1 MKLDLVTVSIII
13 VVLLPPL
20 ANVPDGY
27 QLDGIPTILLE
38 LVCWPYLF
46 HNLVINNVKSSLIF
60 MFQFTRFFYFYLL
73 IQYVLIQL
81 VFFYLH
87 FSFYQVLSLLTST
100 CLYGMLIFILLCA
113 FTSYFHLLIRY
124 VNLAMLFD
132 IVVVLKFHTII

>member
-1 MKLDLVTVSIII
+1 MKLDLVAVFIII

-27 QLDGIPTILLE
+27 QLDGIPTILLK

-46 HNLVINNVKSSLIF
+46 HNLVINNVKFSLIL

-73 IQYVLIQL
+73 IRYVDLASL
-81 VFFYLH
+81 LL
-87 FSFYQVLSLLTST
+87 FSF
-100 CLYGMLIFILLCA
+100 FILLGA

>member
-1 MKLDLVTVSIII
+1 MKLDLVAVFIII

-60 MFQFTRFFYFYLL
+60 MFQFTRFLL
-73 IQYVLIQL
+73 LLTDTVCVDLA
-81 VFFYLH
+81 
-87 FSFYQVLSLLTST
+87 SLLLSSF
-100 CLYGMLIFILLCA
+100 FILLGA
-113 FTSYFHLLIRY
+113 FTSYFRLLIRY
-124 VNLAMLFD
+124 VDLHFTMCFYFLLSPAD
-132 IVVVLKFHTII
+132 TVC

>member
-1 MKLDLVTVSIII
+1 MKLDLVAVFIII

-27 QLDGIPTILLE
+27 QLDGIPTILLK

-46 HNLVINNVKSSLIF
+46 HNLVINNVKFSLIL

-73 IQYVLIQL
+73 IRYVDLASL
-81 VFFYLH
+81 LL
-87 FSFYQVLSLLTST
+87 FSF
-100 CLYGMLIFILLCA
+100 FILLDA

-124 VNLAMLFD
+124 VNLAMLVD
-132 IVVVLKFHTII
+132 IVVVPKFHTII

>member
-1 MKLDLVTVSIII
+1 MKLDLVAVFIII

-46 HNLVINNVKSSLIF
+46 HNLVINNVKSSLI
-60 MFQFTRFFYFYLL
+60 LL
-73 IQYVLIQL
+73 LLLTDTVCVDLASL
-81 VFFYLH
+81 LL
-87 FSFYQVLSLLTST
+87 FSF
-100 CLYGMLIFILLCA
+100 FILLDA

-124 VNLAMLFD
+124 VNLSL
-132 IVVVLKFHTII
+132 IHI

>member
-1 MKLDLVTVSIII
+1 MELDLVTVSIII

-46 HNLVINNVKSSLIF
+46 HNLVINNVKFSLILI
-60 MFQFTRFFYFYLL
+60 FQFTRFFYFYLL
-73 IQYVLIQL
+73 IRYVDLASL
-81 VFFYLH
+81 LL
-87 FSFYQVLSLLTST
+87 FSF
-100 CLYGMLIFILLCA
+100 FILLGA

-124 VNLAMLFD
+124 VDLAMLVD